1 MGDRED
7 VMRELK
13 CLVAGEWIDG
23 SDTLEVRSPFD
34 GRVVARVARGG
45 AAELEAAADCAERA
59 LATTARMAPSERAAI
74 LDGAAAAIRARRDE
88 FATLL
93 CEEAGKPITL
103 ARVEAER
110 CVDTF
115 TAAAAVA
122 RHPEVEA
129 RDLSGY
135 DAGAGRLALVRRVPV
150 GPVAAITPFNFPLN
164 LVAHKLAPAVAAGC
178 PVVLKPAS
186 QTPSTALRLAE
197 ILLDAGLPAT
207 ALSVVPSRG
216 ADAEALASDD
226 RFGLLTFT
234 GSMDVGWRLKELGWR
249 RRVTLELGGNAAV
262 VVEPDVDDLAAVAR
276 RICAGAY
283 GFAGQ
288 SCISVQ
294 RVLAHEDIY
303 VALRR
308 ELVEAAER
316 VGTGDP
322 AEDATVCGPLIS
334 AGDAERVVEW
344 IAEAT
349 SAKGRLLTGGERDGN
364 VVRPALLEEVPPDQR
379 VVCDEVFGPVAVLD
393 AYEDFP
399 QALNMVNDSR
409 YGLQAGIFTRDT
421 SKIQEA
427 WATLEV
433 GGIIHGDIPSWR
445 VDPMPYGGVKNSG
458 AGREGPLYAWREM
471 TEERLLVLS
480 R

>member
-1 MGDRED
+1 
-7 VMRELK
+7 MRELK

-34 GRVVARVARGG
+34 GRAVARVARGG
-45 AAELEAAADCAERA
+45 AAELEAAVDCAERA
-59 LATTARMAPSERAAI
+59 LETTARMTPFERATI
-74 LDGAAAAIRARRDE
+74 LDRAAAAIRARRDE
-88 FATLL
+88 LATLL

-103 ARVEAER
+103 ARIEAER

-135 DAGAGRLALVRRVPV
+135 EAGVGRVALVRRVPI

-186 QTPSTALRLAE
+186 QTPSPALRLAE
-197 ILLDAGLPAT
+197 ILLEAGLPAT

-234 GSMDVGWRLKELGWR
+234 GSMDVGWR

-262 VVEPDVDDLAAVAR
+262 IVEPDVEDLAAVAR

-283 GFAGQ
+283 GYAGQ

-316 VGTGDP
+316 IATGDP
-322 AEDATVCGPLIS
+322 ADDETVCGPLIS
-334 AGDAERVVEW
+334 AGDAERVVDW

-349 SAKGRLLTGGERDGN
+349 SAKGRLLTGGDRDGN

-458 AGREGPLYAWREM
+458 TGREGPLYSWREM

>member
-1 MGDRED
+1 
-7 VMRELK
+7 MRELK

-23 SDTLEVRSPFD
+23 SETFEVRSPFD
-34 GRVVARVARGG
+34 GRTVAKVARGG
-45 AAELEAAADCAERA
+45 PEELEAAVDCAERA
-59 LATTARMAPSERAAI
+59 LETTAQLRPAQRAAI
-74 LDGAAAAIRARRDE
+74 LDRAAAAIRDRRDE
-88 FATLL
+88 LAAIL
-93 CEEAGKPITL
+93 CEEAGKPISQ

-129 RDLSGY
+129 MDLAGY
-135 DAGAGRLALVRRVPV
+135 DAGAGRLALIRRVPV

-186 QTPSTALRLAE
+186 QTPSPALVLAR
-197 ILLDAGLPAT
+197 ILLDAGLPPT
-207 ALSVVPSRG
+207 ALSVVPSSG
-216 ADAEALASDD
+216 QDAEALASDD

-234 GSMDVGWRLKELGWR
+234 GSMEVGWRLKELGWK

-262 VVEPDVDDLAAVAR
+262 VVEPDVEDLEAVAR
-276 RICAGAY
+276 RICAGAF

-294 RVLAHEDIY
+294 RVLVHEDVY
-303 VALRR
+303 VAMRR

-316 VGTGDP
+316 VVTGDP
-322 AEDATVCGPLIS
+322 ADQATVCGPLIS
-334 AGDAERVVEW
+334 PGDAERVVDW

-364 VVRPALLEEVPPDQR
+364 VVRPAVLEEVPPDQR

-409 YGLQAGIFTRDT
+409 YGLQAGIYTRDAA
-421 SKIQEA
+421 KIQQA
-427 WATLEV
+427 WETLEV
-433 GGIIHGDIPSWR
+433 GGIIQGDIPSWR
-445 VDPMPYGGVKNSG
+445 VDPMPYGGVKGSG
-458 AGREGPLYAWREM
+458 NGREGPLFAWREM
-471 TEERLLVLS
+471 TEERLLVVS